1 MVTDE
6 QYKKLLQRVEK
17 LEELYRSWFTL
28 ISKLKLE
35 DNRQEMEDARKAR
48 IAHGGTSKE
57 KSTPKRDRTKYR
69 FNSEVYGKRQ
79 LVFEVV
85 KRYVQEHPDVTFE
98 ELQNVFPDHL
108 QGALG
113 VVRSVYAAEKYK
125 NPEKRYYFSDE
136 DVIELHGERYAVCSQ
151 WDAKN
156 ITAFLNAAKKYYQ
169 IEEIIY

>member
-6 QYKKLLQRVEK
+6 QFKKLLQRVER

-35 DNRQEMEDARKAR
+35 DDFREMKNARKESVAR
-48 IAHGGTSKE
+48 SGV
-57 KSTPKRDRTKYR
+57 STQEAVSKRDKTKYK
-69 FNSEVYGKRQ
+69 FNGIIYGKRQ

-85 KRYVQEHPDVTFE
+85 KRYVNEHPSITFN
-98 ELQNVFPDHL
+98 ELQNTFPDYL
-108 QGALG
+108 QGSLG
-113 VVRSVYAAEKYK
+113 VIRSADAAGGYK
-125 NPEKRYYFSDE
+125 GAEKRYYLSDKE
-136 DVIELHGERYAVCSQ
+136 LIELHGERYAVCSQ

-156 ITAFLNAAKKYYQ
+156 ISRFLDVAKKYYQ